1 MVKSEWFRTFSLEES
16 NLQFQTILQS
26 WDTANKPGELSD
38 FSVCTTWGIIG
49 KHLYLLHVYRKRVDY
64 PELKRAVREQA
75 DAFQAK
81 VILIEDRAS
90 GTQLLQELVHEGVYG
105 AQSYKPTMDK
115 IMRLHSVSSTI
126 ENGFVHLPEKAE
138 WLAAY
143 LHELVTFPKGKYDD
157 QADSTSQALDWAKQ
171 RVFGHTV
178 AIFNGLTGE
187 RIA

>member
-1 MVKSEWFRTFSLEES
+1 MVKSEWFKTFNLEEP
-16 NLQFQTILQS
+16 NLPFQTILQS

-90 GTQLLQELVHEGVYG
+90 GTQLLQELVHDGVYG

-126 ENGFVHLPEKAE
+126 ENGFVHLPEQAE
-138 WLAAY
+138 WLATY

-171 RVFGHTV
+171 RDFGHTA
-178 AIFNGLTGE
+178 AIFNALTGE